1 MCRYVWSAAVAAPLL
16 ALSIFGPSW
25 AGAAPAA
32 DAPKD
37 GVFVHLTAGPEDPHR
52 VLMALQMANI
62 MADSRDVL
70 VYCDI
75 KAIEVL
81 LKDAPDIE
89 YSHFPSS
96 HEALKALMDKKVTVM
111 ACPGCL
117 KAAGKTAED
126 LREGVKLADKDAFFD
141 FTKGRILTLDY

>member
-1 MCRYVWSAAVAAPLL
+1 MRAVSWSMLAMVLL
-16 ALSIFGPSW
+16 VTLFLFARPQAKAS
-25 AGAAPAA
+25 PAA
-32 DAPKD
+32 DALKD
-37 GVFVHLTAGPEDPHR
+37 GVFVHLTAGPKDAHR

-62 MADSRDVL
+62 MAESRDVL

-75 KAIEVL
+75 QAIEVL

-89 YSHFPSS
+89 YSHFPSA
-96 HEALKALMDKKVTVM
+96 HKALKNLQDKKVTVM

-117 KAAGKTAED
+117 KAAGKTAAD
-126 LREGVKLADKDAFFD
+126 LREGVKVAEKDAFFD

>member
-1 MCRYVWSAAVAAPLL
+1 MRKHIGLAVLAAALSAALFFARPGVK
-16 ALSIFGPSW
+16 
-25 AGAAPAA
+25 AAPAA

-37 GVFVHLTAGPEDPHR
+37 GVFVHLTAGPKDAHR
-52 VLMALQMANI
+52 VLMALQMANL

-70 VYCDI
+70 VYGDI
-75 KAIEVL
+75 HAIEVL

-96 HEALKALMDKKVTVM
+96 HKALQALLEKKVTVL

-126 LREGVKLADKDAFFD
+126 LREGVQVANKDAFFG